1 MPKTIEDIILQH
13 DKRGI
18 SKLKPFLSDKFCSEA
33 ADNIFSN
40 KGTVFITTGFYIL
53 KANAPE
59 TDGPPGAIA
68 IGNAL
73 EKLGYNVFYVVDF
86 YSFHLFID
94 IIESE
99 KVIIFPIC
107 SDEESDVYAKKL
119 IKKFSPSVLISVE
132 RCGATADKKYQNM
145 KGMDISDYNA
155 KVDYLFFNHN
165 NTIGIGDG
173 GNEIGMGNLF
183 SEINNIKELPDE
195 PCSTKVN
202 HLIISSISNWGAYGL
217 IAALSQKACKDLLP
231 SVEEEKK
238 LIEKL
243 ISNGAVDGI
252 TGEVKTMVDGFEIEE
267 YLEVLAELHSLCL
280 AN

>member
-1 MPKTIEDIILQH
+1 MHKTIEDIILQH

-18 SKLKPFLSDKFCSEA
+18 SKLRPFFPGNFCSVA
-33 ADNIFSN
+33 ADNIINN

-73 EKLGYNVFYVVDF
+73 EKLGFNVFYVVDF

-107 SDEESDVYAKKL
+107 SDEESEVYAKKL
-119 IKKFSPSVLISVE
+119 IKKFNPSIVISVE
-132 RCGATADKKYQNM
+132 RCGATDDKKYLNM
-145 KGMDISDYNA
+145 KGIDISDYNA
-155 KVDYLFFNHN
+155 KVDHLFYNHI

-173 GNEIGMGNLF
+173 GNEIGMGNLLN
-183 SEINNIKELPDE
+183 EIKNIKELPNE
-195 PCSTKVN
+195 PCNTKVSN
-202 HLIISSISNWGAYGL
+202 LIISSISNWGAYGL
-217 IAALSQKACKDLLP
+217 VAALSQKTGKNLMP
-231 SVEEEKK
+231 SVDEEKK
-238 LIEKL
+238 LIDKL
-243 ISNGAVDGI
+243 VANGAVDGI
-252 TGEVKTMVDGFEIEE
+252 TEEAKAMVDGYKTEE
-267 YLEVLAELHSLCL
+267 YLAILSELHLLIS
-280 AN
+280 